1 MIRLTGLVNL
11 KSVGSLKNEAELTSA
26 QKKLDVDKDGK
37 IEGEDLAKL
46 RASKNEGH
54 GEDHEVSM
62 AHNSLDNLI
71 KNAMEL
77 KMKMGEGEKNIPAW
91 IQDHIAVAANNLEQA
106 ATNYHEYDTPES
118 SPVEGMCEGEGCEE
132 QISEKA
138 PEGWEGTV
146 KAMKDKPEIDNPW
159 ALAYYMKKKGY
170 KSHKKEK

>member
-1 MIRLTGLVNL
+1 MIRLMGLVDFG
-11 KSVGSLKNEAELTSA
+11 KSFKNEAELTA
-26 QKKLDVDKDGK
+26 GQKKLDVDKDGK

-46 RASKNEGH
+46 RAKNEDH
-54 GEDHEVSM
+54 GGDHEVSM

-106 ATNYHEYDTPES
+106 ATNYHEYQAAPAPMEPQVPMAQ
-118 SPVEGMCEGEGCEE
+118 PVA
-132 QISEKA
+132 EKA

-146 KAMKDKPEIDNPW
+146 KAMKDEPGIDNPW
-159 ALAYYMKKKGY
+159 ALAHWMKSKGY
-170 KSHKKEK
+170 KSHKGQ

>member
-1 MIRLTGLVNL
+1 MIRLMGLINVG
-11 KSVGSLKNEAELTSA
+11 KSFQNEAELTDK

-37 IEGEDLAKL
+37 IEGDDLAKL
-46 RASKNEGH
+46 RAKNEDH
-54 GEDHEVSM
+54 GGDHEVSM

-106 ATNYHEYDTPES
+106 ATNYHEYETNPAMTA
-118 SPVEGMCEGEGCEE
+118 PVA
-132 QISEKA
+132 EKA

-146 KAMKDKPEIDNPW
+146 KAMKDEPGIDNPF
-159 ALAYYMKKKGY
+159 ALAHWMKSKGY
-170 KSHKKEK
+170 KSHKGQ